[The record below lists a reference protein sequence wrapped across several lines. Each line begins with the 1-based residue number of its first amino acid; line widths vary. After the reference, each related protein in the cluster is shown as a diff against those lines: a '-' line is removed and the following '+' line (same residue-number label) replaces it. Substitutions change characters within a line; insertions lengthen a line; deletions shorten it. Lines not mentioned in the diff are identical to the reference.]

1 MHAPIINTNNVHALF
16 KLNVSAFEALH
27 VDINFKMHKF
37 AVFDHG
43 RGGGGVKNFRFPQ
56 LLNLRVHT
64 LYILYVLDCVTKHP
78 QYLIP
83 VETFQHLFVSS
94 ILNKSFISNHDRHA
108 KHKYIHNHDNCVFHA
123 KSRI

>member
-1 MHAPIINTNNVHALF
+1 MHAPIINMNNVHALF

-43 RGGGGVKNFRFPQ
+43 RGGGVKNFRFPQ

-83 VETFQHLFVSS
+83 VETLQHLFVSS
-94 ILNKSFISNHDRHA
+94 NLNKSFISNHD
-108 KHKYIHNHDNCVFHA
+108 
-123 KSRI
+123 

>member
-1 MHAPIINTNNVHALF
+1 MHAPIINMNNVHALF

-43 RGGGGVKNFRFPQ
+43 RGGGVKNFRFPQ

-94 ILNKSFISNHDRHA
+94 ILNKSFISDHDRHA

>member
-1 MHAPIINTNNVHALF
+1 MHAPIINMNNVHALF

-27 VDINFKMHKF
+27 VDINFKMHTF
-37 AVFDHG
+37 AVFDLG
-43 RGGGGVKNFRFPQ
+43 RGGVKNFRFPQ

-94 ILNKSFISNHDRHA
+94 ILNKSFISNHD
-108 KHKYIHNHDNCVFHA
+108 
-123 KSRI
+123 

>member
-1 MHAPIINTNNVHALF
+1 MHAPIINMNNVHALF

-27 VDINFKMHKF
+27 VDINFKMYKF
-37 AVFDHG
+37 AVFDLG
-43 RGGGGVKNFRFPQ
+43 GGGGVKNFRFPQ

-83 VETFQHLFVSS
+83 VETLQQLFVSS
-94 ILNKSFISNHDRHA
+94 ILNKSFISNHD
-108 KHKYIHNHDNCVFHA
+108 
-123 KSRI
+123 

>member
-1 MHAPIINTNNVHALF
+1 MHAPIINMNNVHALF

-43 RGGGGVKNFRFPQ
+43 EGVKNFRFPQ

-64 LYILYVLDCVTKHP
+64 LYILSVLDCVTKHP

-94 ILNKSFISNHDRHA
+94 ILNKSFISNHD
-108 KHKYIHNHDNCVFHA
+108 
-123 KSRI
+123 